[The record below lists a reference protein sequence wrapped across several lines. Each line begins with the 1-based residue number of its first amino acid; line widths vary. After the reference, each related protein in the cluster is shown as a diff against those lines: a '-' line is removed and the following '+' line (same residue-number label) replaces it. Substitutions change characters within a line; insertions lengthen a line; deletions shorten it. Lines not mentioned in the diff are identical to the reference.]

1 MKKLSDYKDDDALDL
16 LADIIEPATA
26 ILADAEIKKA
36 FEKSKLAAIKVAIKA
51 HKPELMQIMARMDGV
66 PVEEYH
72 CNVLTLPA
80 RLLQI
85 LSDEDLTAFFTDA
98 AQTSGTEKHSGS
110 ATEVIKGGET
120 A

>member
-1 MKKLSDYKDDDALDL
+1 MKNLSDYRDDDALDL
-16 LADIIEPATA
+16 LADIIEPATE
-26 ILADAEIKKA
+26 IFADEEVKKA
-36 FEKSKLAAIKVAIKA
+36 FGKSKLAAIRIAIKH
-51 HKPELMQIMARMDGV
+51 HKHELMQIMARMDGV

-85 LSDEDLTAFFTDA
+85 LSDEELTTFFTDA
-98 AQTSGTEKHSGS
+98 AQPSGTEKRSGS
-110 ATEVIKGGET
+110 AMGVIKDGET

>member
-1 MKKLSDYKDDDALDL
+1 MKKLSDYRDDDALDL
-16 LADIIEPATA
+16 LADIIEPATE
-26 ILADAEIKKA
+26 IFADAEVKNA
-36 FEKSKLAAIKVAIKA
+36 FDKSKLTAVRVAIKR

-110 ATEVIKGGET
+110 AMEVIKGGET

>member
-1 MKKLSDYKDDDALDL
+1 MKNLSDYRDDDALDL
-16 LADIIEPATA
+16 LADIIEPATE
-26 ILADAEIKKA
+26 IFADEEVKKA
-36 FEKSKLAAIKVAIKA
+36 FGKSKLAAIRIAIKR

-85 LSDEDLTAFFTDA
+85 LSDEELTTFFTDA
-98 AQTSGTEKHSGS
+98 VQSSGTEKHSGS
-110 ATEVIKGGET
+110 AMEVIKGGET